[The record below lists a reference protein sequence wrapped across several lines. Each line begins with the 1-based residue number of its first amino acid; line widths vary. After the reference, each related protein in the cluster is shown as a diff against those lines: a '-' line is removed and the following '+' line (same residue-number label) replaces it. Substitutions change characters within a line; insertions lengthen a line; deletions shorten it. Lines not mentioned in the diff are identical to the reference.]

1 MFIKAFGNGIQ
12 IRIILSGNISLTP
25 WYEDLKTNLIQKAEN
40 WACMHSGCKRTKTYG
55 FNPFTVI

>member
-40 WACMHSGCKRTKTYG
+40 WACIQAAREQKLMVLTHLQ
-55 FNPFTVI
+55 